1 MNWLLIV
8 IIAHIFSAAIF
19 IVDKYLLKRGFPNP
33 LSYAFW
39 VGFLSFVVLALA
51 PFGFFIPS
59 TNQIL
64 LSLAAGMVWLIST
77 VIFYNAL
84 HKGEASRVVPTVGG
98 LTPLFILGLSFIF
111 LGERLSLRELLAFCF
126 LVSGGIILSLLV
138 TKTGTLSFWKRRKIR
153 LTEVFIPAM
162 GAALTSAI
170 YLVIT
175 KSVFSNIGFINGLI
189 WTRLGA
195 TLGAL
200 ILLIPIN
207 FRQQIFKKGEAVKAK
222 TFGFF
227 VLARGLGTAS
237 SFLIYWAIF
246 LGSVTLV
253 NSLQGVQYLFLLVLA
268 FLFFRQIPQLK
279 EQLEKGVLVQK
290 IIAIML
296 IGIGLAI
303 LIL

>member
-1 MNWLLIV
+1 M
-8 IIAHIFSAAIF
+8 
-19 IVDKYLLKRGFPNP
+19 
-33 LSYAFW
+33 SYAFW
-39 VGFLSFVVLALA
+39 VGFLSFVVLILA
-51 PFGFFIPS
+51 PFGFFIPPS
-59 TNQIL
+59 NQII
-64 LSLAAGMVWLIST
+64 LSLVAGMVWLIST

-98 LTPLFILGLSFIF
+98 LTPLFVLGLSFIF

-138 TKTGTLSFWKRRKIR
+138 TKTETLSFWKRRKIR
-153 LTEVFIPAM
+153 LTKVFIPAL

-175 KSVFSNIGFINGLI
+175 KSVFSHIGFINGLI

-195 TLGAL
+195 SVGAIL
-200 ILLIPIN
+200 LLIPIN
-207 FRQQIFKKGEAVKAK
+207 FRQKIFKKGKAVKARV
-222 TFGFF
+222 FGFF

-268 FLFFRQIPQLK
+268 FLFFRRIPQLK
-279 EQLEKGVLVQK
+279 EQLEKGVLAQK
-290 IIAIML
+290 IIAIIL

>member
-1 MNWLLIV
+1 
-8 IIAHIFSAAIF
+8 
-19 IVDKYLLKRGFPNP
+19 
-33 LSYAFW
+33 
-39 VGFLSFVVLALA
+39 
-51 PFGFFIPS
+51 
-59 TNQIL
+59 
-64 LSLAAGMVWLIST
+64 
-77 VIFYNAL
+77 
-84 HKGEASRVVPTVGG
+84 
-98 LTPLFILGLSFIF
+98 
-111 LGERLSLRELLAFCF
+111 
-126 LVSGGIILSLLV
+126 LLV

-303 LIL
+303 LML

>member
-8 IIAHIFSAAIF
+8 IIAHVFSAAIF

-138 TKTGTLSFWKRRKIR
+138 TKTETLSFWKRRKIR
-153 LTEVFIPAM
+153 LTKVFIPAM

-175 KSVFSNIGFINGLI
+175 KSVFLNIGFINGLI

-195 TLGAL
+195 ALGAS
-200 ILLIPIN
+200 ILLISGSC
-207 FRQQIFKKGEAVKAK
+207 RRMIFKKGEAVKAGA
-222 TFGFF
+222 FGFF
-227 VLARGLGTAS
+227 VLARGLGAIS
-237 SFLIYWAIF
+237 GLLIYWAIF
-246 LGSVTLV
+246 LGSVALV

-279 EQLEKGVLVQK
+279 EQLEKGALVQK
-290 IIAIML
+290 IIAIIL

-303 LIL
+303 LII